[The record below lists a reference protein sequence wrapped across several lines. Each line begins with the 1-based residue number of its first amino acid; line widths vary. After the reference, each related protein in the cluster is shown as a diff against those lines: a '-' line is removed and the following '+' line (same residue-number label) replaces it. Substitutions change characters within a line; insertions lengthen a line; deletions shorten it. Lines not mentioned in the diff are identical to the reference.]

1 MLAVIADVA
10 GCCDALFAEICRQSL
25 KAHDQVLDDRAVLLG
40 KSEEHAE
47 HHPGAY
53 EPKGFLPNSGLR

>member
-10 GCCDALFAEICRQSL
+10 GCCDALFPEICRQSL
-25 KAHDQVLDDRAVLLG
+25 KAHHQILDDRAVLIG

-47 HHPGAY
+47 HRLGAY
-53 EPKGFLPNSGLR
+53 EPKGFLPNLGLR